1 MKEKIISRS
10 KKMKNRHNKKR
21 NTALVYESLI
31 REATVSIIKN
41 DTDRKNK
48 VFEIIKKHF
57 KQDSELFAHLQCYRS
72 LYENQGMPK
81 NTCEKILKEA
91 KLSTRLID
99 FNGLF
104 KQQTELIKDINTELS
119 PEVFNNFVPNYK
131 TLATIDQIFST
142 KLSPQ
147 KRVMLEEKV
156 IDEMTNSESPAIVNN
171 NADDIAVKFFTQ
183 KFNEKY
189 SSVLSEEQKTLLSLY
204 ISSFADNAVE
214 LKTFLNEEIYRLKS
228 IIGESLQDE
237 TISSDNEMVEK
248 TNKIVEKLESFKSTN
263 IDEDILLTILKTQ
276 ELAKELHD
284 GGNN

>member
-1 MKEKIISRS
+1 
-10 KKMKNRHNKKR
+10 MKNRHNKKR

-41 DTDRKNK
+41 NTNRKNK

-57 KQDSELFAHLQCYRS
+57 RQDTELFAHLQCYRS

-81 NTCEKILKEA
+81 DTCEKILKEA
-91 KLSTRLID
+91 KLSSRLID

-104 KQQTELIKDINTELS
+104 KQQTELIKDINSELS

-131 TLATIDQIFST
+131 TLATIDQIFSP

-156 IDEMTNSESPAIVNN
+156 IDEMSNLDPPIVVNDN
-171 NADDIAVKFFTQ
+171 PDDITIRFFTQ

-189 SSVLSEEQKTLLSLY
+189 SNVLSEEQKTLLSHY

-214 LKTFLNEEIYRLKS
+214 LKTYLNEEVYRLKL
-228 IIGESLQDE
+228 IIGESLQDKD
-237 TISSDNEMVEK
+237 INNDHEMVEK
-248 TNKIVEKLESFKSTN
+248 TNKIIEKLESFKGTH
-263 IDEDILLTILKTQ
+263 IDENILLTILKTQ
-276 ELAKELHD
+276 ELTKELND

>member
-1 MKEKIISRS
+1 
-10 KKMKNRHNKKR
+10 MKNRHNKKR

-41 DTDRKNK
+41 DNKRKDK

-72 LYENQGMPK
+72 LYENQGIPK

-91 KLSTRLID
+91 KLASKLID

-104 KQQTELIKDINTELS
+104 KQQTELINDINTELS

-156 IDEMTNSESPAIVNN
+156 IDEMVNSGPINETTEAT
-171 NADDIAVKFFTQ
+171 DDMTIKFFTQ

-189 SSVLSEEQKTLLSLY
+189 STVLSEEQKTLLSLY

-214 LKTFLNEEIYRLKS
+214 LKTFLNEEIHRLKS
-228 IIGESLQDE
+228 IIGESLQEDM
-237 TISSDNEMVEK
+237 ISSDDEMIEK

-263 IDEDILLTILKTQ
+263 IDDNILLTILKTQ
-276 ELAKELHD
+276 ELARELHN
-284 GGNN
+284 GGDN

>member
-1 MKEKIISRS
+1 
-10 KKMKNRHNKKR
+10 MKNRHNKKR

-131 TLATIDQIFST
+131 SIATVSQLFGAGRKGD
-142 KLSPQ
+142 
-147 KRVMLEEKV
+147 RRD
-156 IDEMTNSESPAIVNN
+156 DEFRITNGCE
-171 NADDIAVKFFTQ
+171 
-183 KFNEKY
+183 
-189 SSVLSEEQKTLLSLY
+189 
-204 ISSFADNAVE
+204 
-214 LKTFLNEEIYRLKS
+214 R
-228 IIGESLQDE
+228 
-237 TISSDNEMVEK
+237 
-248 TNKIVEKLESFKSTN
+248 
-263 IDEDILLTILKTQ
+263 
-276 ELAKELHD
+276 
-284 GGNN
+284 

>member
-1 MKEKIISRS
+1 
-10 KKMKNRHNKKR
+10 MKNRHNKKR

-41 DTDRKNK
+41 DNKRKDK

-72 LYENQGMPK
+72 LYENQGIPK

-91 KLSTRLID
+91 KLASKLID

-104 KQQTELIKDINTELS
+104 KQQTELINDINTELS

-156 IDEMTNSESPAIVNN
+156 IDEMVNSEHINETTDAT
-171 NADDIAVKFFTQ
+171 DDITIKFFTH

-189 SSVLSEEQKTLLSLY
+189 STVLSEEQKTLLSLY

-214 LKTFLNEEIYRLKS
+214 LKTFLNEEIRRLKS
-228 IIGESLQDE
+228 VIGESLQED
-237 TISSDNEMVEK
+237 TISSDDEMIEK

-263 IDEDILLTILKTQ
+263 IDDNILLTILKTQ
-276 ELAKELHD
+276 ELARELYN
-284 GGNN
+284 GGDN

>member
-1 MKEKIISRS
+1 
-10 KKMKNRHNKKR
+10 MKNRHNKKR

-41 DTDRKNK
+41 DNKRKDK

-72 LYENQGMPK
+72 LYENQGIPK
-81 NTCEKILKEA
+81 NTCEK
-91 KLSTRLID
+91 
-99 FNGLF
+99 
-104 KQQTELIKDINTELS
+104 INTELS

-156 IDEMTNSESPAIVNN
+156 IDEMVNSGPINETTEAT
-171 NADDIAVKFFTQ
+171 DDMTIKFFTQ

-189 SSVLSEEQKTLLSLY
+189 STVLSEEQKTLLSLY

-214 LKTFLNEEIYRLKS
+214 LKTFLNEEIHRLKS
-228 IIGESLQDE
+228 IIGESLQEDM
-237 TISSDNEMVEK
+237 ISSDDEMIEK

-263 IDEDILLTILKTQ
+263 IDDNILLTILKTQ
-276 ELAKELHD
+276 ELARELHN
-284 GGNN
+284 GGDN

>member
-1 MKEKIISRS
+1 
-10 KKMKNRHNKKR
+10 MKNRHNKKR

-41 DTDRKNK
+41 DNKRKDK

-57 KQDSELFAHLQCYRS
+57 KQDSVLFAHLQCYRS
-72 LYENQGMPK
+72 LYENQGIPK

-91 KLSTRLID
+91 KLASKLID

-104 KQQTELIKDINTELS
+104 KQQTELINDINTELS

-156 IDEMTNSESPAIVNN
+156 IDEMVNSGPTNETTEAT
-171 NADDIAVKFFTQ
+171 DDMTIKFFTQ

-189 SSVLSEEQKTLLSLY
+189 STVLSEEQKTLLSLY

-214 LKTFLNEEIYRLKS
+214 LKTFLNEEIHRLKS
-228 IIGESLQDE
+228 IIGESLQEDM
-237 TISSDNEMVEK
+237 ISSDDEMIEK

-263 IDEDILLTILKTQ
+263 IDDNILLTILKTQ
-276 ELAKELHD
+276 ELARELHN
-284 GGNN
+284 GGDN

>member
-1 MKEKIISRS
+1 
-10 KKMKNRHNKKR
+10 MKNRHNKKR

-41 DTDRKNK
+41 DTNRKNK

-57 KQDSELFAHLQCYRS
+57 KQDTELFAHLQCYRS
-72 LYENQGMPK
+72 LYENQGMSK

-91 KLSTRLID
+91 KLSSRLID

-104 KQQTELIKDINTELS
+104 KQQTELINDINSELS

-131 TLATIDQIFST
+131 TLATIDQIFSP

-156 IDEMTNSESPAIVNN
+156 IDEMSNLDSPIVVEDNP
-171 NADDIAVKFFTQ
+171 DDITIKFFTQ

-189 SSVLSEEQKTLLSLY
+189 SKVLSEEQKTLLSLY

-214 LKTFLNEEIYRLKS
+214 LKTYLNEEVYRLKS
-228 IIGESLQDE
+228 IIGESLQDKD
-237 TISSDNEMVEK
+237 INNDHEMVEK
-248 TNKIVEKLESFKSTN
+248 TNKIVEKLESFKNTQ
-263 IDEDILLTILKTQ
+263 IDENILLTILKTQ
-276 ELAKELHD
+276 ELAKELND